1 MFFLYLKLQQQQQK
15 SLNILHNLLNLNY
28 LPSQFCPKFVY
39 AYICFVKCF
48 ERMYFHISC
57 LQVNHFN
64 DIVALVLTAIVV
76 YCEFN
81 PKSGKSIE
89 YKTGICYLSAK
100 YTSSWVKAKNGWFRV
115 RIMCPSGTVT
125 CLPADYLMKIYIGWL
140 WFH

>member
-1 MFFLYLKLQQQQQK
+1 MFFLYLKLQQQQK
-15 SLNILHNLLNLNY
+15 SLNMLHNLLNLNY
-28 LPSQFCPKFVY
+28 LPSLFCPKFLYVN
-39 AYICFVKCF
+39 ICFVKCF
-48 ERMYFHISC
+48 ERMYFHIFC

-64 DIVALVLTAIVV
+64 DIMALVLAAIVV

-89 YKTGICYLSAK
+89 YKIDICYLSAK

-115 RIMCPSGTVT
+115 RIRCPSGTVT
-125 CLPADYLMKIYIGWL
+125 CLPADYLMTIYIGWL